1 MKNIIFI
8 PAYNGYTQELGLCIN
23 TWKNYA
29 KRHNIDIIIADNDLN
44 SEFEPWGHGIWE
56 RWKDESLINREWDR
70 VLLVDA
76 DTMIRWDA
84 PNIFELTYKEKF
96 CVVRD
101 ASGEGSGRY
110 HLNQWV
116 KVNPNIK
123 TPPQDYFNCGFII
136 MNKENYLKISN
147 NLSSYYEYWASFHKL
162 GLNNDEMRAAGK
174 PDAVEQT
181 PVNILSWELF
191 PDEIHYL
198 PDTWNNMVMCKYDDA
213 SFINDSYV
221 WHFTGPRMGGWG
233 RKNELI
239 KQIYDYI
246 EKQYIDYFETRNDL
260 IATLPKNMKGAELGV
275 FKGEFS
281 KTIVEIMNPK
291 ELYLIDIFQGIMGS
305 GDKDGDNFE
314 KISLDE
320 SYENLKKH
328 FEHNNNVKIIKGFTV
343 NELSKIEDNYL
354 DFVYVDAG
362 HEYHDV
368 KNDLEVSYKKVKN
381 GGIIMGHDYNK
392 DTFAGLCLAVDEFC
406 EKYGLNIKY
415 LTKDGCPTYLI
426 ELNK

>member
-1 MKNIIFI
+1 MKKKAAF
-8 PAYNGYTQELGLCIN
+8 
-23 TWKNYA
+23 
-29 KRHNIDIIIADNDLN
+29 
-44 SEFEPWGHGIWE
+44 
-56 RWKDESLINREWDR
+56 WD
-70 VLLVDA
+70 
-76 DTMIRWDA
+76 T
-84 PNIFELTYKEKF
+84 K
-96 CVVRD
+96 
-101 ASGEGSGRY
+101 
-110 HLNQWV
+110 
-116 KVNPNIK
+116 
-123 TPPQDYFNCGFII
+123 
-136 MNKENYLKISN
+136 
-147 NLSSYYEYWASFHKL
+147 
-162 GLNNDEMRAAGK
+162 
-174 PDAVEQT
+174 
-181 PVNILSWELF
+181 
-191 PDEIHYL
+191 
-198 PDTWNNMVMCKYDDA
+198 
-213 SFINDSYV
+213 
-221 WHFTGPRMGGWG
+221 
-233 RKNELI
+233 
-239 KQIYDYI
+239 
-246 EKQYIDYFETRNDL
+246 
-260 IATLPKNMKGAELGV
+260 
-275 FKGEFS
+275 
-281 KTIVEIMNPK
+281 NPK